1 MKKDLG
7 QKKGY
12 TVFFDFD
19 NTITT
24 YDVLDDMIERFA
36 EDGKCG
42 ELEEKWLKGEIGSR
56 ECLKGQMENLRIDKR
71 TIDKYLGSVKID
83 PYFKK
88 LKKYLDSRDISAYI
102 LTDNFDYILERVLEN
117 HGIKGLPVFSNKLKI
132 VKDRLKTSFPLTND
146 KCGKCGHCKKTS
158 LLDNARKGTFLVY
171 VGDGRSD
178 IDPAG
183 HADIVFAKDDLKD
196 HFERNKREHV
206 PIKGLRDVYNYFK
219 RNLL

>member
-1 MKKDLG
+1 MNDSLGKKD
-7 QKKGY
+7 GY

-36 EDGKCG
+36 VDKKCV
-42 ELEEKWLKGEIGSR
+42 ELEKKWLKGEIGSR
-56 ECLKGQMENLRIDKR
+56 ECLKGQMESLRLDKR
-71 TIDKYLGSVKID
+71 TIDKYLGTVKID

-88 LKKYLDSRDISAYI
+88 LKEYLDSRGISAYI
-102 LTDNFDYILERVLEN
+102 LTDNFDYILKRILKN
-117 HGIKGLPVFSNKLKI
+117 HDIKGLPVFSNKLKI
-132 VKDRLKTSFPLTND
+132 VKDRLKTSFPLTNE

-158 LLDNARKGTFLVY
+158 LLDKARKGTFVVY

-178 IDPAG
+178 IDPAL
-183 HADIVFAKDDLKD
+183 HSDIVFAKDDLKD
-196 HFERNKREHV
+196 HFQRNEREHV
-206 PIKGLRDVYNYFK
+206 PIKGLKDVYQYFK